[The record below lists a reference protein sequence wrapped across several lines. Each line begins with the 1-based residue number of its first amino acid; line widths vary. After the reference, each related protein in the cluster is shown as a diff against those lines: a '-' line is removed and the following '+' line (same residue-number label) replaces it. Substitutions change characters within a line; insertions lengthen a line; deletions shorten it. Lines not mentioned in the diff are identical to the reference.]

1 MNAALNLFKLSP
13 FMHNIEKMTK
23 HIFNNLAVFTPQVF
37 SSTFG
42 HFLALIHEGNQLSR
56 PVSFRSLS
64 NIHALLI
71 FTRSIFRDRRQ
82 ISLLIFSQFERNQ
95 SAFTCSKLTIE
106 TLDQGVKYVQR

>member
-23 HIFNNLAVFTPQVF
+23 HILTILPCSHRKFFL
-37 SSTFG
+37 STFG
-42 HFLALIHEGNQLSR
+42 HFLALMHERNQLSR